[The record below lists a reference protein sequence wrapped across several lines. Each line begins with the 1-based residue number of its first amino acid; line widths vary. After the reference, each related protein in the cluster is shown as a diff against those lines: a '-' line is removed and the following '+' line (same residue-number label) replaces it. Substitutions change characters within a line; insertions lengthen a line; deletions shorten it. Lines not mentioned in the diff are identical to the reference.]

1 MATAE
6 IVFLAIS
13 FSVISVLAL
22 ALAYQSWRG

>member
-13 FSVISVLAL
+13 FGVISVLVL